1 MSLFIDEFK
10 AELRYRVSLVF
21 WVVVTLFVVV
31 AGPFG
36 SYQTMSLALRFTF
49 GVPLMAILML
59 VGITLRAL
67 VFHFAR
73 RRGFRT
79 ASVLTAAVAALVM
92 APIAKLLLTLTPI
105 GRGMT
110 SPGLLELSILVIS
123 LSLGHSSVR
132 RALDAEPET
141 PQDDEEPPIGAAARL
156 LHRLEPVKRG
166 PVLAISVRDHY
177 VDVQTGKG
185 RSSLLMRFSDAMA
198 EVDPAAGVQ
207 VHRSHWVAWGEI
219 EAVER
224 EGVKTY
230 LKLKHGGR
238 VPVSKNHRE
247 KLERRGLI

>member
-1 MSLFIDEFK
+1 MSLFVDEFK
-10 AELRYRVSLVF
+10 AELHYRVSLVF
-21 WVVVTLFVVV
+21 WAVVSLFVVV

-36 SYQTMSLALRFTF
+36 SYQTMSLALRFML

-67 VFHFAR
+67 VFHYAGHL
-73 RRGFRT
+73 GFRV
-79 ASVLTAAVAALVM
+79 ASVLTAVVAALVM
-92 APIAKLLLTLTPI
+92 APLAKLLLLLTPI
-105 GRGMT
+105 GQGVT
-110 SPGLLELSILVIS
+110 HPGLLELSVLVIS

-132 RALDAEPET
+132 SALDAEPASEGGE
-141 PQDDEEPPIGAAARL
+141 PQDEDAARL

-166 PVLAISVRDHY
+166 PILAISVRDHY

-198 EVDPAAGVQ
+198 EVDPAAGAQ

-224 EGVKTY
+224 EGGKTY
-230 LKLKHGGR
+230 LKLKQGGR